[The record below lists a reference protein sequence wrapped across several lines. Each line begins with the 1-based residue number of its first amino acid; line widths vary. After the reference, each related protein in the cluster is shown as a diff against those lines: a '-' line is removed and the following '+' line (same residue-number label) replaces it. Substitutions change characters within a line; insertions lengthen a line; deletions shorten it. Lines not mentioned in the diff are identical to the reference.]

1 VESDKDNESENAKQN
16 ANDVDTVFVRVSS
29 AIVLVLFQ
37 LISLAITTI
46 HRGFIDLLGVFG
58 ACPDCAKSVNESLA
72 WIPNIIFLFAIVSW
86 VFWVGGKNGIAIL
99 VSILGLVFSI
109 GLQVF

>member
-1 VESDKDNESENAKQN
+1 VGSDRDDELENAKKN
-16 ANDVDTVFVRVSS
+16 VNDVDTVFVRVSS

-37 LISLAITTI
+37 LISLVITQI

-72 WIPNIIFLFAIVSW
+72 WIPNFILLFAIVSW
-86 VFWVGGKNGIAIL
+86 VLWVGGKNGIAIL
-99 VSILGLVFSI
+99 VSILGLIFSI
-109 GLQVF
+109 GAQVF